1 MSERKILED
10 CRKIPYNNKISGLWK
25 EGTEMQRSNPRE
37 VAAEALMEIMTAGAY
52 SNVAPRRILRRNGA
66 MTRQERAFVTETVNG
81 TLRSL
86 IYLDYLL
93 NAFSSIPVEKMKP
106 WLAAVVRTAAY
117 QLIFMQVPDSAA
129 CNEAVKLAEAR
140 GYRALKGFVNGLLR
154 RLARDWESTP
164 LPEAG
169 TAEWISV
176 RYSHP
181 LWLVKMW
188 AAYYGI
194 VETERLCAE
203 NNQPPDVSVRVNT
216 LKTTPDNLRKLLEE
230 SGVKTAQGSICENA
244 LHLAKTAD
252 LTKLTAF
259 QEGLFHIQDES
270 SQLAVSVLDPQK
282 GERVLDICAAPG
294 GKSFT
299 AAEKMENDGQIVS
312 RDIHVHK
319 IELMEETA
327 ARLGISCME
336 CAQRDGMEPDEVSGL
351 FDRVLADVPCSGL
364 GLMRKKPDIRLKKTG
379 SEIDSLIEI
388 QRKILEN
395 AGNLVRPG
403 GVLVYCTC
411 TLSRKE
417 NEKNVEWFLAEHPA
431 FEAEDITPFL
441 PKEWDWAMETAGK
454 GFVTLLPHRTGTDGF
469 FIARMARKG

>member
-1 MSERKILED
+1 MR
-10 CRKIPYNNKISGLWK
+10 
-25 EGTEMQRSNPRE
+25 RSNPRE
-37 VAAEALMEIMTAGAY
+37 VAAEALMEILTAGAY
-52 SNVAPRRILRRNGA
+52 SNVALRRILRRNGA

-86 IYLDYLL
+86 IYIDYLL
-93 NAFSSIPVEKMKP
+93 DAFSSILAGKMKP

-117 QLIFMQVPDSAA
+117 QIIFMQVPDSAA

-140 GYRALKGFVNGLLR
+140 GYHALKGFVNGLLR
-154 RLARDWESTP
+154 RLAQEWEKVP

-169 TAEWISV
+169 TAEWVSV

-188 AAYYGI
+188 EAYYGLA
-194 VETERLCAE
+194 ETEWLCAQ
-203 NNQPPDVSVRVNT
+203 NNRPPDVAVRVNT
-216 LKTTPDNLRKLLEE
+216 LKTAPDDLRGMLEE
-230 SGVKTAQGSICENA
+230 SGVETAPGNVCKNA

-252 LTKLTAF
+252 LAKLAAF
-259 QEGLFHIQDES
+259 REGLFHIQDES
-270 SQLAVSVLDPQK
+270 SQLAVRVLDPQK
-282 GERVLDICAAPG
+282 GERILDICAAPG

-299 AAEKMENDGQIVS
+299 AAEIMGDTGRIIS
-312 RDIHVHK
+312 RDIHAHK
-319 IELMEETA
+319 IGLMEEGA

-336 CAQRDGMEPDEVSGL
+336 CIQRDAMEPDGASGL

-364 GLMRKKPDIRLKKTG
+364 GLIRKKPDIRLKKTG
-379 SEIDSLIEI
+379 GEIDSLIEI

-395 AGNLVRPG
+395 AGGLVRPG

-417 NEKNVEWFLAEHPA
+417 NEKNVEWFLAGHPA

-441 PKEWDWAMETAGK
+441 PAEWGWAAETAGK

>member
-1 MSERKILED
+1 
-10 CRKIPYNNKISGLWK
+10 
-25 EGTEMQRSNPRE
+25 MQRSNPRE

-52 SNVAPRRILRRNGA
+52 SNVALRRILRRNGA

-188 AAYYGI
+188 AAYCGNR
-194 VETERLCAE
+194 TALC
-203 NNQPPDVSVRVNT
+203 
-216 LKTTPDNLRKLLEE
+216 RK
-230 SGVKTAQGSICENA
+230 
-244 LHLAKTAD
+244 
-252 LTKLTAF
+252 
-259 QEGLFHIQDES
+259 
-270 SQLAVSVLDPQK
+270 
-282 GERVLDICAAPG
+282 
-294 GKSFT
+294 
-299 AAEKMENDGQIVS
+299 
-312 RDIHVHK
+312 
-319 IELMEETA
+319 
-327 ARLGISCME
+327 
-336 CAQRDGMEPDEVSGL
+336 
-351 FDRVLADVPCSGL
+351 
-364 GLMRKKPDIRLKKTG
+364 
-379 SEIDSLIEI
+379 
-388 QRKILEN
+388 
-395 AGNLVRPG
+395 
-403 GVLVYCTC
+403 
-411 TLSRKE
+411 
-417 NEKNVEWFLAEHPA
+417 
-431 FEAEDITPFL
+431 
-441 PKEWDWAMETAGK
+441 
-454 GFVTLLPHRTGTDGF
+454 
-469 FIARMARKG
+469 